1 MDQKNHQISVGYNK
15 VSRGLIVPLKGGNV
29 LAFVRILNNL
39 FGEAS
44 INKRKPKFAIITDK
58 GTRAD

>member
-1 MDQKNHQISVGYNK
+1 MDQKNVGLK
-15 VSRGLIVPLKGGNV
+15 EVSRGILVPLKGGNV

-39 FGEAS
+39 FGLAS
-44 INKRKPKFAIITDK
+44 INNRKPKVAIITDK

>member
-1 MDQKNHQISVGYNK
+1 MDQKNVGLK
-15 VSRGLIVPLKGGNV
+15 EVSRGILVPLKGGNV

-39 FGEAS
+39 FGQAS
-44 INKRKPKFAIITDK
+44 INNRKPKIAIITDK